1 MKRLLLTLLTAIAL
15 PNAVNAESYW
25 LILRWKAS
33 NSGGLEKIQMVSIE
47 ECENEGTKWQNTE
60 LTKEERIYK
69 KEAGGKRSVIFGYH
83 CVIGK

>member
-1 MKRLLLTLLTAIAL
+1 MRKLLVLSLLLGFTT
-15 PNAVNAESYW
+15 AVNAESYW
-25 LILRWKAS
+25 LVLRWKAS
-33 NSGGLEKIQMVSIE
+33 NSVGLEKIQMVSIE